1 MDRAVSVGVGSATV
15 EEIDQI
21 NILEAT
27 KLAMR
32 RALAELSPAPDYVLI
47 DAVSLAGMTMP
58 IRPII
63 KGDALSLSIAAASI
77 VAKVTRD
84 RLMATFH
91 AAYPQYNFLSHKGYG
106 TEEHLACLAEHGPSP
121 IHRRTFAPVLAV
133 LSAPTDGETSAEQFL
148 RRKGYRILER
158 NLRTAIGELDLV
170 ADDHG
175 VLVFVEVKARTTGAF
190 GGALLAVG
198 RRKQAKLIRLAGQ
211 YLAQR
216 HLSDRVCR
224 FDVVLV
230 QGSAESLLQIEHIEH
245 AFDVPD
251 QAGW

>member
-1 MDRAVSVGVGSATV
+1 MSSET
-15 EEIDQI
+15 
-21 NILEAT
+21 
-27 KLAMR
+27 MR
-32 RALAELSPAPDYVLI
+32 DPRHQFGQDS
-47 DAVSLAGMTMP
+47 
-58 IRPII
+58 
-63 KGDALSLSIAAASI
+63 
-77 VAKVTRD
+77 
-84 RLMATFH
+84 
-91 AAYPQYNFLSHKGYG
+91 
-106 TEEHLACLAEHGPSP
+106 
-121 IHRRTFAPVLAV
+121 
-133 LSAPTDGETSAEQFL
+133 ETSAEQFL
-148 RRKGYRILER
+148 RRKGYTILER
-158 NLRTAIGELDLV
+158 NLRTTIGELDLV

-198 RRKQAKLIRLAGQ
+198 RRKQAKLVRLAGQ

-230 QGSAESLLQIEHIEH
+230 QGDAESSFQIEHIEH